1 MKKESG
7 VKEKWYTLREVAVK
21 TGLPIEVLKEGVAKG
36 TIQEWKEVHTLLGRQ
51 IRISEKALE
60 VIVTTGSARAE
71 PRAEMA
77 RKESIPAEQLLE
89 RYEEAVHRAGWLEGQ
104 LALFKTQSDEEKQ
117 RAASVE
123 EAQRKRERELEELS
137 GRIEERLSSARAL
150 EASFKEER
158 EEWEGR
164 LRDQARMLFE
174 MEQRLKSLQE
184 QKQVQ
189 ERIAAGLTGEL
200 GALRSEH
207 QQLLNINEE
216 LTGALKKSHKQ
227 WKLWK

>member
-1 MKKESG
+1 
-7 VKEKWYTLREVAVK
+7 
-21 TGLPIEVLKEGVAKG
+21 
-36 TIQEWKEVHTLLGRQ
+36 
-51 IRISEKALE
+51 
-60 VIVTTGSARAE
+60 
-71 PRAEMA
+71 MA

-104 LALFKTQSDEEKQ
+104 LALFKAQSDDEKQ

-137 GRIEERLSSARAL
+137 GRVEERLSSARAL

-174 MEQRLKSLQE
+174 MEQRLKNLQE
-184 QKQVQ
+184 QKQAQ

-200 GALRSEH
+200 GALRSEY

-216 LTGALKKSHKQ
+216 LTDALKKSHKQ

>member
-7 VKEKWYTLREVAVK
+7 VKEKWYTLREFAVK
-21 TGLPIEVLKEGVAKG
+21 TGLPIEVLKEGIAKG
-36 TIQEWKEVHTLLGRQ
+36 IIRECKEVHTLLGRQ

-60 VIVTTGSARAE
+60 VIVAAGSSRTE
-71 PRAEMA
+71 PHVDMV
-77 RKESIPAEQLLE
+77 RKDSIPAGQLLE

-104 LALFKTQSDEEKQ
+104 LALFKTQSDDDKQ
-117 RAASVE
+117 RAVSVE
-123 EAQRKRERELEELS
+123 EAQKKRELDLEELS
-137 GRIEERLSSARAL
+137 GRVEERLASARAL

-174 MEQRLKSLQE
+174 MEQRLKSLEE

-189 ERIAAGLTGEL
+189 EKIAAGLTEEL
-200 GALRSEH
+200 EGLRSKY
-207 QQLLNINEE
+207 QQLLRINEE
-216 LTGALKKSHKQ
+216 LTDALKKSHRQ
-227 WKLWK
+227 WKFWK